1 MSREQDRINKTLE
14 KNPVKEC
21 NKVQRRF
28 YPELFQKFGET
39 KDPRNQSYIV
49 YSNRVML
56 GTVYYKGIG
65 GIDSMQQ
72 MTEKFNNPNVV
83 NNLGQFMG
91 ETLGE
96 YLPHHVTENE
106 YLERLETEELENIQ
120 QDIVY
125 QMIRRRS
132 FEDARFMKKWLV
144 IVDGTQLYCGR
155 RKLNDKCLERCYNR
169 GTEKEITL
177 YHRDVLEAKIYF
189 GEQLVASIGSEFIEN
204 NGEDARRQK
213 EMNAEEIKQDCE
225 TKAFVRLAKKIRKK
239 YPRLPVL
246 LLADSLY
253 ASKTVMD
260 ICKEYGWDFLIRYK
274 TGSIPSIS
282 EEYEMIP
289 EKERVGH
296 AEYVNDISY
305 ENHIIHV
312 LRYYEEKVVKG
323 EIVRTEFQWLSSI
336 RITKKNA
343 EKIAA
348 TGRKRWKIEN
358 EGFNRQKNWQGDI
371 THACSWNERAQKNHY
386 LMLQISDFMKQLYEF
401 YFLRQNGIKKKQKNI
416 SSDLLQSFGEQTT
429 GEDISL
435 ETGTHSTTAV

>member
-1 MSREQDRINKTLE
+1 MSRERDRINKTLE

-21 NKVQRRF
+21 NKVQKRF
-28 YPELFQKFGET
+28 YPELFQKFSET

-72 MTEKFNNPNVV
+72 MTEKFNNQKVV

-91 ETLGE
+91 ETLDE

-155 RKLNDKCLERCYNR
+155 RKLNEKCLERCYNK
-169 GTEKEITL
+169 GTEKEFTL

-204 NGEDARRQK
+204 NGEDAQQQK
-213 EMNAEEIKQDCE
+213 EMNAEELKQDCE
-225 TKAFVRLAKKIRKK
+225 TKAFIRLAKKIKNR
-239 YPRLPVL
+239 YPRLPIL

-260 ICKEYGWDFLIRYK
+260 VCEEYGWDFLIRYK
-274 TGSIPSIS
+274 TGSIPSIA

-289 EKERVGH
+289 EKETAGH
-296 AEYVNDISY
+296 AEYVNDIAY
-305 ENHIIHV
+305 EDHVVHV
-312 LRYYEEKVVKG
+312 LKFYEEKIVKG

-371 THACSWNERAQKNHY
+371 THACSWNEKAQKNHY

-401 YFLRQNGIKKKQKNI
+401 YYLKQNGIKKKQKNI

-435 ETGTHSTTAV
+435 KMEAHSIAAI